1 MATARARSQSAIL
14 SVAVLSWIVLL
25 AALAQGCG
33 GEVAPDEG
41 GERHVSIVFRSEK
54 QNGRE
59 IGLPWLEPAIARADA
74 QAMVAA
80 FAWEKTAPLRE
91 LDADGA
97 PALYYAAVYLRS
109 REEVG
114 VLDQVGIHHSFM
126 PLFEHEQRKWDGQ
139 KGRMSQSTD
148 GKGAL
153 LFAVVPGRIYN
164 EIRKWALAGD
174 PLVSAIILR
183 DVPKEAQN
191 AQGSLSYD
199 FLVASRFKYRGME
212 PIRPSASGENAG
224 TSQQKLV
231 ILTARLA
238 LKAVAEAAEEIPRA
252 IARAAGDRDRN
263 GLIFGWGAA
272 GTITL
277 RLTLDVHDV
286 DPAFADASM
295 VRAWGKDLGTP
306 VMLPGVRVSVWS
318 RGDATVAY
326 LPTLFEG
333 TTNAASMATIKM
345 AKNRAVRSL
354 CVATENDAAEITD
367 LLTEIEVCD
376 FEGSVDKSID
386 NLKFDTWANVTISD
400 PYFNILAQATEA
412 RAYLTDVVGYSP
424 HKATIVVGWIADAMG
439 LVGTGAPFAPCLG
452 FPNASADLIVLPVLG
467 FIAAVPVV
475 GPPLAAALAA
485 ATPLMAADIFFPE
498 GDALTS
504 RGAPTHEY
512 GHFAMCSMLYDSS
525 VFRITTAWTSA
536 VVDRIGGGAVP
547 GPIASKA
554 YDIEAFADFF
564 AGQVVG
570 GTNYFAPGLARTSGM
585 SYCDVNATPPDDCLD
600 ENFSSEATFF
610 DQVAR
615 VATTMHDAFDGDRY
629 NSSFTNQPGNGNVWT
644 RASSVDPL
652 VFAGTSRNGDKHDE
666 EVLLPGAALR
676 TFVGKLDDLNGTKFM
691 TSLADTIRENGYDWC
706 QTCRV
711 FALHAGVD
719 PQTQPPAAF
728 YAKCAQAPISTWVG
742 AAPDAND
749 PTSCNFG
756 ECPYPLT
763 LQYGPNGLVCA
774 PCAANQIWVNP
785 TTCATCPPGTQVVNN
800 QCMTCTTGGT
810 CTPACPERQHF
821 ENGACVDC
829 PFSQVSVDGVCQ
841 DCPPGMYRYHNT
853 CVTDCPPEL
862 DETIIVDGVCTY
874 ILK

>member
-1 MATARARSQSAIL
+1 MALARTFALLLSLVMLTAI
-14 SVAVLSWIVLL
+14 
-25 AALAQGCG
+25 AQGCG
-33 GEVAPDEG
+33 GEVAPDAG

-54 QNGRE
+54 QNGQE
-59 IGLPWLEPAIARADA
+59 IGLPWLEPAIGRGEA
-74 QAMVAA
+74 QAMVSA
-80 FAWEKTAPLRE
+80 FAWERTTPVRE

-109 REEVG
+109 REELQ
-114 VLDQVGIHHSFM
+114 VLDQVQIHHSFM
-126 PLFEHEQRKWDGQ
+126 PLFEHEQRKWDGK

-174 PLVSAIILR
+174 PLVSAILLR
-183 DVPKEAQN
+183 DIPQEARN
-191 AQGSLSYD
+191 AEGSLSYD
-199 FLVASRFKYRGME
+199 FLVASRFKYRGMD
-212 PIRPSASGENAG
+212 PIRPDASGEKTG

-277 RLTLDVHDV
+277 RLTLDVHDT
-286 DPAFADASM
+286 DPSFADASM
-295 VRAWGKDLGTP
+295 ARAWGKDAGTP

-333 TTNAASMATIKM
+333 TTNASSMATIKM
-345 AKNRAVRSL
+345 AKDRAVRQL
-354 CVATENDAAEITD
+354 CIATENDAAEITD

-376 FEGSVDKSID
+376 FEGSVDRSID
-386 NLKFDTWANVTISD
+386 HLKFDTWAHVTITD

-412 RAYLTDVVGYSP
+412 RAYLTDVVAYSP
-424 HKATIVVGWIADAMG
+424 HKATINVGWIANAMG
-439 LVGTGAPFAPCLG
+439 AAGTGAPFAPCLG
-452 FPNASADLIVLPVLG
+452 FPNASADLIVLPILG
-467 FIAAVPVV
+467 FIAAIPVV
-475 GPPLAAALAA
+475 GPGLAVTLAA
-485 ATPLMAADIFFPE
+485 ATPLLAVDMFFPD
-498 GDALTS
+498 GDALSS

-536 VVDRIGGGAVP
+536 VVDRIGSGPEP
-547 GPIASKA
+547 GPLASKA

-564 AGQVVG
+564 AGQVAG
-570 GTNYFAPGLARTSGM
+570 GTNYFSPGHLPSVSSM
-585 SYCDVNATPPDDCLD
+585 SYCDVNDSVDPEHDDCLD
-600 ENFSSEATFF
+600 HNYSSEATFR
-610 DQVAR
+610 DQIAR
-615 VATTMHDAFDGDRY
+615 VATTLHDAFDGDRY
-629 NSSFTNQPGNGNVWT
+629 NSSFVNQPGNGNVWT
-644 RASSVDPL
+644 KSATGTY
-652 VFAGTSRNGDKHDE
+652 VFGGASRNGDAHDE

-676 TFVGKLDDLNGTKFM
+676 TFLGKLDDLNGTKFM
-691 TSLADTIRENGYDWC
+691 TSLAETIRENGYNWC

-711 FALHAGVD
+711 FSLHAGVLAS
-719 PQTQPPAAF
+719 AAPSAH
-728 YAKCAQAPISTWVG
+728 YAACAQAPISTWVG
-742 AAPDAND
+742 PAPDAND
-749 PTSCNFG
+749 PTSCNFSA
-756 ECPYPLT
+756 CPYPLI
-763 LQYGPNGLVCA
+763 LQNGPNGLVCA

-785 TTCATCPPGTQVVNN
+785 ETCVNCPPGTQVVNN
-800 QCMTCTTGGT
+800 QCMTCTPGAT
-810 CTPACPERQHF
+810 CTPACPERQHL
-821 ENGACVDC
+821 ENGVCVDC

-841 DCPPGMYRYHNT
+841 PCPDGMYRYHNT
-853 CVTDCPPEL
+853 CVTVCPPEL
-862 DETIIVDGVCTY
+862 DTTIIVDGVCTY
-874 ILK
+874 MLL